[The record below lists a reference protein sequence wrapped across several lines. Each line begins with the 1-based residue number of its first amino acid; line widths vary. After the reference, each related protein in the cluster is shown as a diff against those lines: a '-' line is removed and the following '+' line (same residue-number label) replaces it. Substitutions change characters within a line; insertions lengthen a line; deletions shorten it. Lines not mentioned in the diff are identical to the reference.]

1 MISCEARSSL
11 SLIPL
16 SNSPCFFWLLRM
28 MAAAQGIVM
37 HFHDRYQTGSQEPN
51 EVQEGK
57 KGAELDKKL
66 PLYYLVQ

>member
-1 MISCEARSSL
+1 
-11 SLIPL
+11 
-16 SNSPCFFWLLRM
+16 M
-28 MAAAQGIVM
+28 MAAPQGMVM

-57 KGAELDKKL
+57 KGVGLDKML

>member
-1 MISCEARSSL
+1 
-11 SLIPL
+11 
-16 SNSPCFFWLLRM
+16 M

-57 KGAELDKKL
+57 KGAELDKML